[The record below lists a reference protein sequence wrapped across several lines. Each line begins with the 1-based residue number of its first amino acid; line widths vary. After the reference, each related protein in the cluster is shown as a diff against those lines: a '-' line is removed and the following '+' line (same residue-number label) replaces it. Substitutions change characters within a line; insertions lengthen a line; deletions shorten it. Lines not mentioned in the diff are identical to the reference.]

1 MQLCAG
7 LRIRHELHWVSSGKS
22 NPIRNALKFE
32 PTIFIFHL
40 SHDDAHLWDFL
51 GEECSLVQSFA
62 AAEATHEPQYF

>member
-1 MQLCAG
+1 M
-7 LRIRHELHWVSSGKS
+7 SSGKS

-51 GEECSLVQSFA
+51 GEECSLMQSFA